1 MNRPPHYWRNLAL
14 FTLLIVFISALVGG
28 VWFAHERTM
37 GLIHPGRSAPSR
49 TPTDVGIS
57 RYENVSFKTSDGLR
71 LDGWFI
77 LPTTQPGSAFI
88 FVHGLGANRSEL
100 LDEAAMFARRG
111 YGALLIDLR
120 NHGTSE
126 GTMTTLGYAE
136 VEDVRAAVQY
146 LFTRSE
152 VDPQRIGLLGHSM
165 GAATVLRAAARIPQA
180 RVVIAESAFT
190 SLDDNI
196 AEGVQGLTGL
206 PPVPFAPLVIWF
218 GERETGMN
226 IQQVR
231 PIDDVPLISP
241 RGVML
246 IHGAR
251 DPIIPVRNSEQLYQV
266 AHEPKQ
272 LYIVSNA
279 EHNGLYAANPQDF
292 EIQVMSF
299 ITRADVLGK

>member
-14 FTLLIVFISALVGG
+14 FALLAIAIGALIGG

-37 GLIHPGRSAPSR
+37 GLIHPERSAPSR
-49 TPTDVGIS
+49 TPTDLGIS

-77 LPTTQPGSAFI
+77 LPATQPGSTFI

-126 GTMTTLGYAE
+126 GTITTLGYAE
-136 VEDVRAAVQY
+136 VEDMRAAVQY
-146 LFTRSE
+146 LLTRSE

-241 RGVML
+241 RGVMF

-272 LYIVSNA
+272 LYIVPNA
-279 EHNGLYAANPQDF
+279 EHNGLYAANPQEF
-292 EIQVMSF
+292 ENQVMSF
-299 ITRADVLGK
+299 ITRADVMGK